1 MPNHLIPP
9 QIVLLKTGRLLL
21 KTYLLHTTKNR
32 AMWTS
37 DVDTTAAMMRDA
49 ANTAPLKIISS
60 LVSIILSKTPVKI
73 PGKAKFVVSIGH
85 TFILI
90 LNLYKNSKLN
100 H

>member
-1 MPNHLIPP
+1 
-9 QIVLLKTGRLLL
+9 
-21 KTYLLHTTKNR
+21 
-32 AMWTS
+32 MWKKF
-37 DVDTTAAMMRDA
+37 VDTTAAMMRDTEI
-49 ANTAPLKIISS
+49 NAPLKIISS
-60 LVSIILSKTPVKI
+60 LVPIILSKTPVKI